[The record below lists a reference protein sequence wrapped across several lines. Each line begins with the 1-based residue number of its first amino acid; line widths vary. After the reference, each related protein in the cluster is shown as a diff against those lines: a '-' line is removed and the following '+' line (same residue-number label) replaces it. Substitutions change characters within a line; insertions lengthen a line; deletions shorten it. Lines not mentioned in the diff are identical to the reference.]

1 MVAICEDLPEEHNT
15 VNLDPVLKDTNG
27 IPAAKV
33 THTLSENSRMLDHA
47 VARVTE
53 ILRAAGAYD
62 AWHELPIPEGG
73 WHLMGTARM
82 GDDPARSFVNEW
94 GRNNDLKNLFIV
106 DGSIFAERRRERY
119 RGRRSFVRTPRCYRS
134 VG

>member
-1 MVAICEDLPEEHNT
+1 
-15 VNLDPVLKDTNG
+15 
-27 IPAAKV
+27 
-33 THTLSENSRMLDHA
+33 MLDHA
-47 VARVTE
+47 VARATE

-62 AWHELPIPEGG
+62 VWHELPIPEGG
-73 WHLMGTARM
+73 WHLMGTAPM
-82 GDDPARSFVNEW
+82 GADPARSVVDEW
-94 GRNNDLKNLFIV
+94 GRNHDLKNLFIV